1 MTLRMGA
8 SHCKPEHCLVY
19 VHESSSG
26 GDTMDVICHMTSHDH
41 LIEKA
46 CEFTG
51 GNYLSY
57 ITTLISLLNI
67 IIRMMEI

>member
-8 SHCKPEHCLVY
+8 SHCKSVPCLVC
-19 VHESSSG
+19 VHESSAG
-26 GDTMDVICHMTSHDH
+26 GDVMYVICHMTSQDH

-51 GNYLSY
+51 GNSLRY
-57 ITTLISLLNI
+57 ITRLITLLTIS
-67 IIRMMEI
+67 IRMVEI

>member
-1 MTLRMGA
+1 
-8 SHCKPEHCLVY
+8 
-19 VHESSSG
+19 
-26 GDTMDVICHMTSHDH
+26 MDVICHMTSHDH

-57 ITTLISLLNI
+57 MTTLISLLNI
-67 IIRMMEI
+67 SIRMMEI